1 MVDVNVTINVQ
12 GKAVDAAAVK
22 DPSVAAA
29 LRKMGTDVGRKLK
42 DVRCPKHHRGPTD
55 VRIHVGRNGS
65 GDLKYESCCEELGK
79 AVTLA
84 MG

>member
-1 MVDVNVTINVQ
+1 
-12 GKAVDAAAVK
+12 
-22 DPSVAAA
+22 
-29 LRKMGTDVGRKLK
+29 MGSDVGRKLK
-42 DVRCPKHHRGPTD
+42 DVRCPKHHRGPTE

-79 AVTLA
+79 AVTQA